1 MIRRLIP
8 RLCEHMWGNAAMA
21 ILEDE
26 NRALRQ
32 RVRELELNLRQLR
45 EIHAQVMA
53 ENAQLKERVRLLT
66 APKILG
72 PEGRVHPR
80 VRTTFRVDTVNSR
93 GEIAMGVA
101 RDISLGGI
109 FVETDM
115 RLLLDEVVT
124 LAFEL
129 GNQPFKLHAEVV
141 RITETGFGMQFTMEP
156 GQQDFL
162 QQYLERL

>member
-1 MIRRLIP
+1 
-8 RLCEHMWGNAAMA
+8 
-21 ILEDE
+21 
-26 NRALRQ
+26 
-32 RVRELELNLRQLR
+32 
-45 EIHAQVMA
+45 
-53 ENAQLKERVRLLT
+53 
-66 APKILG
+66 
-72 PEGRVHPR
+72 
-80 VRTTFRVDTVNSR
+80 
-93 GEIAMGVA
+93 MGVA

-129 GNQPFKLHAEVV
+129 ESQPFKLHAEVV
-141 RITETGFGMQFTMEP
+141 RVTETGFGMKFTIEP

>member
-1 MIRRLIP
+1 
-8 RLCEHMWGNAAMA
+8 MA

-26 NRALRQ
+26 NRALRT
-32 RVRELELNLRQLR
+32 RVRELELHLRQLR
-45 EIHAQVMA
+45 EIHAQVME
-53 ENAQLKERVRLLT
+53 ENVQLKDRVRLLT
-66 APKILG
+66 APPILG

-80 VRTTFRVDTVNSR
+80 VQTTFRVDTVNSR

-115 RLLLDEVVT
+115 RLLLNEVVT

-129 GNQPFKLHAEVV
+129 SNQPFKLHAEVV
-141 RITETGFGMQFTMEP
+141 RITATGCGMEFTLEP
-156 GQQDFL
+156 GQQDLL
-162 QQYLERL
+162 QQSIERL